1 MKSNFIA
8 GRRFSDYCDL
18 NRQALS
24 WCDEKNRRI
33 HGSTGERPIDR
44 LKEENLKPLPTFNK
58 YRMFMT
64 EARKV
69 QKDAL
74 VSYDG
79 VRYGVP
85 WQYSGHEVL
94 VRELSGTIEIL
105 YDEKVIATHQKRYTS
120 RSTCYLEAQYQGIK
134 KAEGRLYPKPRATKL
149 ASTELF
155 PDPMLAAAMIDRI
168 THRSH
173 ILDMNGASYRLAETK
188 RRQSKGGAQFYMS
201 TGGLLLVSMWLS
213 FIWTF
218 AEPKDFL

>member
-1 MKSNFIA
+1 MKSNFLA
-8 GRRFSDYCDL
+8 GRRFSDYGDL

-74 VSYDG
+74 VSYD
-79 VRYGVP
+79 VRYDVS
-85 WQYSGHEVL
+85 WQYSGQEVM

-105 YDEKVIATHQKRYTS
+105 CDEKVIASHQKRYTS
-120 RSTCYLEAQYQGIK
+120 RSTCYLEGQYVWD
-134 KAEGRLYPKPRATKL
+134 YPR
-149 ASTELF
+149 F
-155 PDPMLAAAMIDRI
+155 
-168 THRSH
+168 
-173 ILDMNGASYRLAETK
+173 
-188 RRQSKGGAQFYMS
+188 
-201 TGGLLLVSMWLS
+201 V
-213 FIWTF
+213 
-218 AEPKDFL
+218 

>member
-1 MKSNFIA
+1 
-8 GRRFSDYCDL
+8 
-18 NRQALS
+18 
-24 WCDEKNRRI
+24 
-33 HGSTGERPIDR
+33 
-44 LKEENLKPLPTFNK
+44 
-58 YRMFMT
+58 
-64 EARKV
+64 
-69 QKDAL
+69 
-74 VSYDG
+74 
-79 VRYGVP
+79 
-85 WQYSGHEVL
+85 

-188 RRQSKGGAQFYMS
+188 RRQSKGGGSVKMS
-201 TGGLLLVSMWLS
+201 AWLS

-218 AEPKDFL
+218 ATLSTFCFWMSKPRTLKPALTFSTARRRPTL